1 MQMDEAKINP
11 MSKHKK
17 IHEFKLL
24 IKLLTTYTHSLLYY
38 SKKKKDWHIS
48 KMQECDNKIHIHYI
62 YIQKKAVDYTLPVKC
77 IVVGRTLL

>member
-48 KMQECDNKIHIHYI
+48 KMQECDNKI
-62 YIQKKAVDYTLPVKC
+62 
-77 IVVGRTLL
+77 